1 LYLKC
6 LINSERR
13 WAIGSAA
20 LLVFDWVDAFL
31 RRFLSSGRYGEK
43 CAQWVFIFD
52 LFYKMSH
59 SVPELELQ
67 GAKTFGWSQNE
78 VSAPAPGQTK
88 NSISNL
94 IQAVSTDTYK
104 L

>member
-1 LYLKC
+1 MGCYNKIVPKMPNKFRETMGNRL
-6 LINSERR
+6 S
-13 WAIGSAA
+13 GSPCF
-20 LLVFDWVDAFL
+20 LLGDAFL

-43 CAQWVFIFD
+43 CAQWVFIFE

-88 NSISNL
+88 LVYQI
-94 IQAVSTDTYK
+94 
-104 L
+104 